1 MVLNAFMMRLMCA
14 FFTGAAIGL
23 ERQWRQHSAGLRTNI
38 LVSVGS
44 AAFTVISY
52 ALTDGHGDP
61 SRVAAQIVSGI
72 GFIGGGLILKDGFNV
87 RGLNTAA
94 TIWCS
99 AACGT
104 MSGCGMY
111 GESWILVAMVLVTH
125 CLLRP
130 LCNWLERRTMGMAVY
145 KLTVECS
152 PSMLDDVRRLIQA
165 TLVGCPDVRLCSLYY
180 KEHVDRIVVVCN
192 LEADGG
198 KTVLLDLI
206 AARLRNRFGINNVGW
221 ERQKEQPE
229 DF

>member
-1 MVLNAFMMRLMCA
+1 MILTDFILRIVCA
-14 FFTGAAIGL
+14 FFTGAVIGL

-44 AAFTVISY
+44 AAFTIISY
-52 ALTDGHGDP
+52 ALSSGSGDP

-104 MSGCGMY
+104 MSGIGMFA
-111 GESWILVAMVLVTH
+111 ESWILVALVLTTH
-125 CLLRP
+125 CLLKP
-130 LCNWLERRTMGMAVY
+130 LCNWLERRTTGVGVY
-145 KLTVECS
+145 TLRVECS
-152 PSMLDDVRRLIQA
+152 PSMLEDVRQLIQT
-165 TLVGCPDVRLCSLYY
+165 TLVGCPEVRLCSLYY
-180 KEHVDRIVVVCN
+180 KEHAESIIVVCN
-192 LEADGG
+192 LETNGG

-206 AARLRNRFGINNVGW
+206 VARLRTRFGINNVGW
-221 ERQKEQPE
+221 ERKNEQPE

>member
-1 MVLNAFMMRLMCA
+1 MIITTFMLRIVSAFL
-14 FFTGAAIGL
+14 TGAAIGL

-52 ALTDGHGDP
+52 AMAGSNGDA

-104 MSGCGMY
+104 MSGIGLFA
-111 GESWILVAMVLVTH
+111 ESWMLVAMVLTTH

-130 LCNWLERRTMGMAVY
+130 LCNWLERRTTGVGVY
-145 KLTVECS
+145 TLTVECS
-152 PSMLDDVRRLIQA
+152 PSMLENVRQLIQT

-180 KEHVDRIVVVCN
+180 KEHADRIVVVCN
-192 LEADGG
+192 METNGG

-206 AARLRNRFGINNVGW
+206 VARLRTRFGINNVGW
-221 ERQKEQPE
+221 ERKKEQPE